1 MGDCRQSLLHTDNA
15 DNHRFYITYII
26 TENERSLL
34 YIRSS
39 RPVNVIKFLA
49 FCLPYIRF
57 YILPSVLIL
66 RILKIFLSGNECSAY
81 ILQKSWTKR
90 LACNKN
96 CITFALPFGQP
107 GGAEKQKMFFESE
120 GIGTIR
126 QATARAVEMSKI
138 KVSEDSVLRVMQ
150 EAEDSKKLLYSE
162 EFDPGSGLTLA
173 AGLTHASHG
182 RIFGSN
188 IGDTTG
194 ARVSNAY
201 VTNRSERDNPEKFGL
216 IPRKAR
222 ERHLFCAKGAICRTT
237 DMRIISLLAG

>member
-1 MGDCRQSLLHTDNA
+1 MSVLHI
-15 DNHRFYITYII
+15 FYKKVGQKGL
-26 TENERSLL
+26 R
-34 YIRSS
+34 
-39 RPVNVIKFLA
+39 VIK
-49 FCLPYIRF
+49 I
-57 YILPSVLIL
+57 
-66 RILKIFLSGNECSAY
+66 
-81 ILQKSWTKR
+81 
-90 LACNKN
+90 
-96 CITFALPFGQP
+96 ALPLRSRSDSR
-107 GGAEKQKMFFESE
+107 AALKSRKCSLKVR
-120 GIGTIR
+120 IGTIR